1 MTANA
6 EKGITT
12 DTLSRS
18 TRSIPE
24 IDIVHMMVGADFLRQ
39 TGQWNCAGSAGQ
51 VGTTKTV
58 GELQHDREP
67 LAGFGKASEIWS
79 LEWTVAFGARN
90 VSVNSWAKV
99 LSEMKFDVLIRRV
112 FHTKDHAS

>member
-1 MTANA
+1 MLTASVSGIGCRTEITSLKKLDNYFDRRRMTANA

-67 LAGFGKASEIWS
+67 LAGFGKASEI
-79 LEWTVAFGARN
+79 
-90 VSVNSWAKV
+90 
-99 LSEMKFDVLIRRV
+99 
-112 FHTKDHAS
+112 